1 MYFAGLDVH
10 TNRSSLEILD
20 QDGKRIKRL
29 DVKGPWPALEEA
41 VAAIPTPFSV
51 CYEAS
56 CGYGH
61 LHDRLAK
68 HAARVVVAHPGKL
81 RWIYRSKRK
90 NDRADAAKLAR
101 MLMLDMVPPVHVP
114 RPDVR
119 AW

>member
-1 MYFAGLDVH
+1 MYFVGLDVH
-10 TNRSSLEILD
+10 ANRSSLEILD
-20 QDGKRIKRL
+20 QHGKPFKRL
-29 DVKGPWPALEEA
+29 DVRGPWSELEKA
-41 VAAIPTPFSV
+41 VAQIPTPFSV

-81 RWIYRSKRK
+81 QWVFRAKRK

-101 MLMLDMVPPVHVP
+101 MLML
-114 RPDVR
+114 
-119 AW
+119 